1 MKVLFTVNT
10 YYPSSDGVQKVT
22 EYQAEGLAA
31 KGHKVTVFTPL
42 WGNSKKEEWKN
53 GVRIRR
59 FNIKSHN
66 GYYSGDL
73 GCYVEET
80 VKEANSS
87 DVLITVAIQCVS
99 ADLIIKNISRI
110 TCKKVLYLHGIWDFK
125 WNKNNLY
132 PPVNI
137 LYKIHANTKL
147 SLFYYRNKKNIRQYD
162 VVTHLYEEDES
173 VSFFSKKLGYQNN
186 RILGNAVDEDFFITH
201 KNNSENKKDLLF
213 VANYNR
219 GKNQIFLL
227 DSILK
232 CKSDNFCLTLIGS
245 EKSKYYLK
253 LKKYI
258 ENHPELK
265 EKINLLINVPRSQV
279 IEKTRKAYIYLC
291 SSLSEKQ
298 PVSIMEAMSAA
309 VPFISTDVGCVSSFP
324 GGIIVSNPKDM
335 ANKIDLLLSYKCL
348 PEKLSEEG
356 REYAEKNFRL
366 KDKINQF
373 ENILESL
380 CSPY

>member
-31 KGHKVTVFTPL
+31 RGHEVTVFTPL
-42 WGNSKKEEWKN
+42 WGNSKEEEWEK

-59 FNIKSHN
+59 FNINSHN

-73 GCYVEET
+73 EYYVEET

-87 DVLITVAIQCVS
+87 DVLVTVAIQCVS
-99 ADLIIKNISRI
+99 ADLIIKNISKI
-110 TCKKVLYLHGIWDFK
+110 TCRKVLYLHGIWDFK
-125 WNKNNLY
+125 WHKNNFF

-147 SLFYYRNKKNIRQYD
+147 SLFYYQNKKNIKQYD
-162 VVTHLYEEDES
+162 IATHLYEEDES

-186 RILGNAVDEDFFITH
+186 RILGNAVDEDFFIAH
-201 KNNSENKKDLLF
+201 KNNSESKRDLLF

-219 GKNQIFLL
+219 GKNQMFLL
-227 DSILK
+227 DSVLK
-232 CKSDNFCLTLIGS
+232 CKSNNFCLTLIGS
-245 EKSKYYLK
+245 EKNKYYFK

-258 ENHPELK
+258 ESNPKLRSK
-265 EKINLLINVPRSQV
+265 VNLLVKVPRNLV
-279 IEKTRKAYIYLC
+279 VEKTKEAYIYLC
-291 SSLSEKQ
+291 SSISEKQ
-298 PVSIMEAMSAA
+298 PVSIMEAMSAS

-324 GGIIVSNPKDM
+324 GGIIVSNPNDM
-335 ANKIDLLLSYKCL
+335 AKKIDLLLADKHL
-348 PEKLSEEG
+348 HKKLSEEG

-373 ENILESL
+373 ENILKSL